1 MTTGLV
7 KWLLDTNVVSES
19 VQVRP
24 SRAVLAWIGRQPDDL
39 MAISMVT
46 LAELRAGAAANPN
59 ELRRTKLTQWLDV
72 TVASWLG
79 ERALPVTLEVLMDWL
94 EVGDRLAKQGMTRN
108 AADLLIAATAR
119 IHALIVV
126 SRNVG
131 DFAGTGVL
139 VYDPWNDKTHRMELV

>member
-1 MTTGLV
+1 
-7 KWLLDTNVVSES
+7 
-19 VQVRP
+19 
-24 SRAVLAWIGRQPDDL
+24 
-39 MAISMVT
+39 MVT

-139 VYDPWNDKTHRMELV
+139 VYDPWNDETHRMELL